1 MTDTTGQK
9 APAPAMEF
17 ETYRAA
23 RNQWWDVWDQFK
35 THKGALFGLGFFVF
49 ILLFVFI
56 GPLIWTLDPQFIDI
70 RARNSGPSLAHPL
83 GTDQL
88 GRDTLARMMAGGQT
102 SIAVGLTAMLL
113 ALFLGTLIGVL
124 AGYFRKVDG
133 LLMRTTDLF
142 LALPLLPLLLVII
155 MLYRDNLR
163 AAFGPEGGIFVLIV
177 VVIGA
182 TSWMQTARV
191 VRGDVL
197 ALKEREFVLA
207 AKSIG
212 TPPHRMITRHL
223 LPNVMSPIMVSA
235 TLGIANAI
243 ITESALS
250 FLGLGFPSDFPT
262 WGRLLF
268 DATDW
273 LTQNPERVIW
283 PGLAISLTVLSVN
296 YIGDGLR
303 DALRPAH
310 PRALRPAR
318 RTLPNVPRPAK
329 AGGRF
334 RFMRFPCPGSTSPS
348 PSWARSSA
356 RPRSRPPMGSPAS
369 VPACWWCWATQSPS
383 TCWLRFCA
391 PSRWALPMRSGQ
403 ARASPLSRS

>member
-1 MTDTTGQK
+1 MTETADRTA
-9 APAPAMEF
+9 APAPATPALAAEF
-17 ETYRAA
+17 ETYAA
-23 RNQWWDVWDQFK
+23 PRNQWWDVWDQFK

-49 ILLFVFI
+49 TLLFVFV
-56 GPLIWTLDPQFIDI
+56 GPLVWTMDPQFIDI
-70 RARNSGPSLAHPL
+70 RARNAGPSLAHPM

-88 GRDTLARMMAGGQT
+88 GRDTMARMMAGGQT
-102 SIAVGLTAMLL
+102 SIAVGLTAMAL
-113 ALFLGTLIGVL
+113 ALLLGTLVGVL
-124 AGYFRKVDG
+124 AGYFRRLDG

-142 LALPLLPLLLVII
+142 LAMPLLPLLLVTI
-155 MLYRDNLR
+155 MLFRDPLR
-163 AAFGPEGGIFVLIV
+163 ANFGPEGGIFVLIV
-177 VVIGA
+177 FMIGV

-191 VRGDVL
+191 VRAEVL

-207 AKSIG
+207 ARSIG
-212 TPPHRMITRHL
+212 TPSRRMITRHL

-283 PGLAISLTVLSVN
+283 PGMAISLTVLSVN

-303 DALRPAH
+303 DALD
-310 PRALRPAR
+310 PRIR
-318 RTLPNVPRPAK
+318 
-329 AGGRF
+329 GR
-334 RFMRFPCPGSTSPS
+334 
-348 PSWARSSA
+348 
-356 RPRSRPPMGSPAS
+356 
-369 VPACWWCWATQSPS
+369 
-383 TCWLRFCA
+383 
-391 PSRWALPMRSGQ
+391 
-403 ARASPLSRS
+403 

>member
-1 MTDTTGQK
+1 MTDTTGQTT
-9 APAPAMEF
+9 PAPAAPLEA
-17 ETYRAA
+17 YRAP

-49 ILLFVFI
+49 ALLFVFV
-56 GPLIWTLDPQFIDI
+56 GPWVWRVDPQFIDI
-70 RARNSGPSLAHPL
+70 RARNSGPTWAHPM
-83 GTDQL
+83 GADQL
-88 GRDTLARMMAGGQT
+88 GRDTMARMMAGGQT
-102 SIAVGLTAMLL
+102 SIAVGLTAMAL
-113 ALFLGTLIGVL
+113 ALFLGSLIGVL
-124 AGYFRKVDG
+124 AGYFKRLDG

-142 LALPLLPLLLVII
+142 LAMPLLPLLLVTI
-155 MLYRDNLR
+155 MLFRDPLR
-163 AAFGPEGGIFVLIV
+163 ASFGPEGGIFILIV
-177 VVIGA
+177 VMIGV

-191 VRGDVL
+191 VRAEVL

-212 TPPHRMITRHL
+212 TPSHRMITRHL

-273 LTQNPERVIW
+273 LTQHPERVIW
-283 PGLAISLTVLSVN
+283 PGMAISLTVLSVN

-303 DALRPAH
+303 DALD
-310 PRALRPAR
+310 PRIR
-318 RTLPNVPRPAK
+318 
-329 AGGRF
+329 GR
-334 RFMRFPCPGSTSPS
+334 
-348 PSWARSSA
+348 
-356 RPRSRPPMGSPAS
+356 
-369 VPACWWCWATQSPS
+369 
-383 TCWLRFCA
+383 
-391 PSRWALPMRSGQ
+391 
-403 ARASPLSRS
+403 

>member
-1 MTDTTGQK
+1 MTRTADQTTSPT
-9 APAPAMEF
+9 AVL
-17 ETYRAA
+17 ETYRPP

-35 THKGALFGLGFFVF
+35 THKGALFGLGFFTF
-49 ILLFVFI
+49 TLLFVFV
-56 GPLIWTLDPQFIDI
+56 GPLIWTLDAQYIDI
-70 RARNSGPSLAHPL
+70 RARNAGPSLARPM
-83 GTDQL
+83 GPDQL
-88 GRDTLARMMAGGQT
+88 GRDTMARMMAGGQT
-102 SIAVGLTAMLL
+102 SIAVGLTAMAL
-113 ALFLGTLIGVL
+113 ALVLGTLVGVL
-124 AGYFRKVDG
+124 AGYFRRLDG

-142 LALPLLPLLLVII
+142 LAMPLLPLLLVTI
-155 MLYRDNLR
+155 MLFRDPLR
-163 AAFGPEGGIFVLIV
+163 ANFGPEGGIFILIV
-177 VVIGA
+177 VMIGV

-191 VRGDVL
+191 VRADVL

-207 AKSIG
+207 ARSIG
-212 TPPHRMITRHL
+212 TPSHRMITRHL

-303 DALRPAH
+303 DALD
-310 PRALRPAR
+310 PRIR
-318 RTLPNVPRPAK
+318 
-329 AGGRF
+329 GR
-334 RFMRFPCPGSTSPS
+334 
-348 PSWARSSA
+348 
-356 RPRSRPPMGSPAS
+356 
-369 VPACWWCWATQSPS
+369 
-383 TCWLRFCA
+383 
-391 PSRWALPMRSGQ
+391 
-403 ARASPLSRS
+403 